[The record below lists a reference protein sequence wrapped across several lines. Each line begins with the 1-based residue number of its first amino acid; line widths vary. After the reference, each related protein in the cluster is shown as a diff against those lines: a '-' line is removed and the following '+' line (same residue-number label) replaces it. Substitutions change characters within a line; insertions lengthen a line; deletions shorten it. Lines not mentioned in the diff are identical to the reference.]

1 MTPDDEMLDLGFA
14 FADLGDSWGWKARFW
29 VEDSPHG
36 WPTKEEALQ
45 ALKDHLRRDGRLDGD
60 QAA

>member
-1 MTPDDEMLDLGFA
+1 MNPDDEILDLGFA
-14 FADLGDSWGWKARFW
+14 FVDLGDEWGWKARFW

-45 ALKDHLRRDGRLDGD
+45 ALKDYLGRDGRLDE